1 MKRFLIFCIA
11 LVMGVSLTREAHAQ
25 TDQAVTVDGIVAIVG
40 NEIILVSDLTTLLY
54 QYSLQTNQNIFND
67 PQLMAKMQDQLLKR
81 MIDEKVLLIKA
92 EEDTITA
99 DDERVEQ
106 TVDQQISNFL
116 QQAGSQEAL
125 EKAYGMPLAKIKK
138 EFRSQVA
145 NRMVIDQLR
154 QKYFA
159 DVKVSRREVENF
171 YKQYQDS
178 LPQVDETVDISHIL
192 MRVAPSPES
201 TQDAYAK
208 ISVIKEK
215 VEQGEDFTALA
226 EKYSEDPCAVVNKG
240 DLGWVNRGDFVKEF
254 EEVAFA
260 LEPGEVSDIVQ
271 TQFGF
276 HIIKLVDKS
285 GTKLHARHILIRL
298 QPTDDDK
305 NRVVNRLN
313 EIRSQVM
320 DEGADFGELAL
331 QNSDD
336 PNVGVDKGHLG
347 EFATGQFQ
355 VAAFEEAVKGLEIG
369 EISKPFKTDFG
380 YHILL
385 LNGKNE
391 SRAISLEGDWQRVEQ
406 LAKDFKSSREFEKW
420 LSGLK
425 EEIPIEI
432 KMDI

>member
-1 MKRFLIFCIA
+1 MKRFFILYIA
-11 LVMGVSLTREAHAQ
+11 LVMGISLTRQVPAQ
-25 TDQAVTVDGIVAIVG
+25 QPVTVDGIVAVVG

-54 QYSLQTNQNIFND
+54 QYSLQTNQNVFND
-67 PQLMAKMQDQLLKR
+67 PQLMSKMQNQLLKR

-106 TVDQQISNFL
+106 TVDQQISGFL

-159 DVKVSRREVENF
+159 NVKVSRREVENF

-178 LPQVDETVDISHIL
+178 LPQIDETVDISHIL
-192 MRVAPSPES
+192 MKVAPSPES

-208 ISVIKEK
+208 ISVIKDK
-215 VEQGEDFTALA
+215 VEAGEDFTALA
-226 EKYSEDPCAVVNKG
+226 EKYSEDPSAVVNKG

-254 EEVAFA
+254 EEAAFA

-276 HIIKLVDKS
+276 HIIKLIDKS
-285 GTKLHARHILIRL
+285 GTKIHARHILIRL
-298 QPTDDDK
+298 QPTEDDK
-305 NRVVNRLN
+305 
-313 EIRSQVM
+313 
-320 DEGADFGELAL
+320 
-331 QNSDD
+331 
-336 PNVGVDKGHLG
+336 
-347 EFATGQFQ
+347 
-355 VAAFEEAVKGLEIG
+355 
-369 EISKPFKTDFG
+369 KPCYQT
-380 YHILL
+380 
-385 LNGKNE
+385 
-391 SRAISLEGDWQRVEQ
+391 
-406 LAKDFKSSREFEKW
+406 
-420 LSGLK
+420 
-425 EEIPIEI
+425 IE
-432 KMDI
+432 